1 MVPALATAWRRTGDT
16 TWEFQLRPN
25 VKFADGTPFTAEDV
39 VAGMRFWTW
48 DTEEVVALVA
58 WPLYTRL
65 RRSISQNRRERWARE
80 ERPWGYTEEN
90 DPDLRRDPAD
100 PPSP

>member
-1 MVPALATAWRRTGDT
+1 MLPTLVAEAAAAPEGFRWANLAL
-16 TWEFQLRPN
+16 L
-25 VKFADGTPFTAEDV
+25 V
-39 VAGMRFWTW
+39 
-48 DTEEVVALVA
+48 VVALVA

-65 RRSISQNRRERWARE
+65 RRSISQSRRERWARE

-100 PPSP
+100 PPSR